1 MLFAVILEPQ
11 AKDPVFRSPA
21 NALYLHGTRKEH
33 RLSDGIFQY
42 DYIISPIFGLSLA
55 VLVYV
60 LVIRARRQNEARQAE
75 AAALGF
81 PPATPTRHLPWKR
94 GLITG
99 VALAAMY
106 LLAFRGLSFLPK
118 FYQDNSGGPILMSF
132 AFLFLGPFIAGAIT
146 VKQAT
151 REKPMP
157 VSAWIFAPHIPILVN
172 ILIALSVRWEGII
185 CAIFIVPP
193 ALLSA
198 SLGGIITGWLQRYF
212 HERAFGKTLY
222 CMAALPLLLA
232 MVEVK
237 LNQPLQTRT
246 VDTSI
251 VIHASLP
258 IVWQNIERV
267 PAIHPSEL
275 RRSWANTIGF
285 PRPVEATLSHEGV
298 GGVRNASFERGLNF
312 TETITDWLPNQ
323 RIAFTIKA
331 DTAAIPRTTLDE
343 HVTVGG
349 RFFDVLTGEY
359 DLHPLPNGDTL
370 LHLSSRERL
379 STDFNA
385 YAAMW
390 SDAVMRDMQS
400 NILHVIRNRCEATA
414 SHQQASTLTSTH

>member
-1 MLFAVILEPQ
+1 LPDVIF
-11 AKDPVFRSPA
+11 KF
-21 NALYLHGTRKEH
+21 
-33 RLSDGIFQY
+33 
-42 DYIISPIFGLSLA
+42 DYIISPIFGLALA
-55 VLVYV
+55 ALLYV
-60 LVIRARRQNEARQAE
+60 AVIRARRRDQERQAE
-75 AAALGF
+75 ARTLGL
-81 PPATPTRHLPWKR
+81 PPATSIRPMPWKR

-99 VALAAMY
+99 VVLAAAY

-118 FYQDNSGGPILMSF
+118 FYNDNNGGPILMSF
-132 AFLFLGPFIAGAIT
+132 AFLFLGPFVAGAIT
-146 VKQAT
+146 VKQPTHA
-151 REKPMP
+151 RPMP
-157 VSAWIFAPHIPILVN
+157 VSMWIMAPWIPILVN
-172 ILIALSVRWEGII
+172 ILIALSVRWEGVI
-185 CAIFIVPP
+185 CAVFIVPP
-193 ALLSA
+193 ALFSA
-198 SLGGIITGWLQRYF
+198 SLGGVITGWLQRYF

-222 CMAALPLLLA
+222 GMAALPLLLA
-232 MVEVK
+232 MVEVN
-237 LNQPLQTRT
+237 LSQPLQTRT

-258 IVWQNIERV
+258 TVWQNIERV

-285 PRPVEATLSHEGV
+285 PRPVEATLSYEGI
-298 GGVRNASFERGLNF
+298 GGIRNASFERGLNF

-359 DLHPLPNGDTL
+359 DLHTLPNGDTL

-414 SHQQASTLTSTH
+414 SHQQASTLTTTH